1 MSTVHDENK
10 PAYPGKSIIQMKRS
24 SKTFDGNLFSI
35 DGDELVMQDQEG
47 RDYSHTLAKNVKVTC
62 DGTACEADQL
72 KVGSTIR
79 VTTKQQ
85 DDGEPLV
92 TCVEALDEEKEFSQ
106 SR

>member
-1 MSTVHDENK
+1 MSTVQDENK
-10 PAYPGKSIIQMKRS
+10 PSYIGKSIIQMKRS
-24 SKTFDGNLFSI
+24 LKTFDGNLFSI
-35 DGDELVMQDQEG
+35 TGDQLVMQDNEG
-47 RDYSHTLAKNVKVTC
+47 RNYSHTLTKNVKVTC

-85 DDGEPLV
+85 DDGQPSV
-92 TCVEALDEEKEFSQ
+92 IFVESLDEEREFAQ